1 MDFQYSFQWDIL
13 SHLIWPRRKHCRYYL
28 KLQKSVYKNLFF
40 TFRFKIWYFNSKYI
54 CLHWVFHKLTEKE
67 CIKLNT
73 KNSLCNLGTILSTRF
88 SNEILNLNY
97 QYLPVTA
104 RWKGHWY
111 FLIYNYTSMRTL
123 MIAFFYY
130 TPHMYTQTFCPSSR
144 PWLHWK
150 IS

>member
-1 MDFQYSFQWDIL
+1 MSFSL
-13 SHLIWPRRKHCRYYL
+13 VNRKRKYEFE
-28 KLQKSVYKNLFF
+28 VNL
-40 TFRFKIWYFNSKYI
+40 
-54 CLHWVFHKLTEKE
+54 
-67 CIKLNT
+67 

-123 MIAFFYY
+123 MIGFFLSNATYVY
-130 TPHMYTQTFCPSSR
+130 PNVLSVLPSMITLKNKLILDLLCNDTIVETNMCTGHVAYIIGQLNPCKRS
-144 PWLHWK
+144 K
-150 IS
+150 